1 LAGDESRFQRC
12 LFGVFTN
19 PDASRQAKI
28 EYSAFG
34 AAQNT
39 LLNLG
44 RGPEFCE
51 SEGPTSVDNTIPS
64 GVRHALP

>member
-1 LAGDESRFQRC
+1 MNRAFSAGVS
-12 LFGVFTN
+12 VFLRN

-34 AAQNT
+34 ATQNT